1 VREFGYFAA
10 STKYERLSF
19 TFDGNTWNL
28 IKLVLG
34 NYFITLLTLG
44 FGLPFAQ
51 VRKFRYFCE
60 HMKVNGEADF
70 DAIRQSTEERSA
82 LGEGLADA
90 FDMGDF

>member
-1 VREFGYFAA
+1 M
-10 STKYERLSF
+10 
-19 TFDGNTWNL
+19 
-28 IKLVLG
+28 
-34 NYFITLLTLG
+34 
-44 FGLPFAQ
+44 
-51 VRKFRYFCE
+51 RKFRYFCE